1 MLLRDDGSLQTDF
14 PLASMNSSNLSISAV
29 DWQYDPVW
37 LGGAFGR
44 ATSVLR
50 LANTLRLSGIMSR
63 RKK

>member
-29 DWQYDPVW
+29 DWQYDPGW

-44 ATSVLR
+44 ATIRGCVR
-50 LANTLRLSGIMSR
+50 DTP
-63 RKK
+63 